1 MCVKDV
7 DREWE
12 CIRNTLKTTV
22 EGLVWSCPC
31 LYNLMDC
38 FHCASRTSIVQLHNC
53 KWREPKQRRTQCEVP
68 LDVIAWAAAVEK
80 RVVLCEQGT
89 SGPPVTSGGHSHEV
103 KNNPEL
109 HAQHFI
115 RLLNCSLRPKSQSP
129 SMSSL
134 GIRDGLTIRWVGT
147 WLLGQW
153 DVKILP
159 GKGELGVR
167 GIYLVTST
175 GPLEAMECPG
185 HSVPEEKICT
195 WFLPWCQKDLVWWVE
210 RAAGVSGRCMS
221 VRGSVTVPPPYWG
234 KNSPRGWGLT
244 YTVEF
249 SLQEDGAG
257 KIQPKFKAGIALKRV
272 MHSWN
277 PIRCRGKSCNSA
289 SSQVFQFKGGSL
301 SHILGFPC
309 KGSWQSCF
317 FENKEWP
324 I

>member
-1 MCVKDV
+1 M
-7 DREWE
+7 
-12 CIRNTLKTTV
+12 
-22 EGLVWSCPC
+22 
-31 LYNLMDC
+31 
-38 FHCASRTSIVQLHNC
+38 
-53 KWREPKQRRTQCEVP
+53 
-68 LDVIAWAAAVEK
+68 
-80 RVVLCEQGT
+80 VLCEQGT

-115 RLLNCSLRPKSQSP
+115 RLLNCSLRPKSHSP

-195 WFLPWCQKDLVWWVE
+195 
-210 RAAGVSGRCMS
+210 
-221 VRGSVTVPPPYWG
+221 
-234 KNSPRGWGLT
+234 
-244 YTVEF
+244 
-249 SLQEDGAG
+249 
-257 KIQPKFKAGIALKRV
+257 
-272 MHSWN
+272 
-277 PIRCRGKSCNSA
+277 
-289 SSQVFQFKGGSL
+289 
-301 SHILGFPC
+301 
-309 KGSWQSCF
+309 
-317 FENKEWP
+317 
-324 I
+324 